1 MSDNWDDLAL
11 PKGFFLFDED
21 EKENV
26 LKPSLTVGTQLF
38 ELYLSLQQF

>member
-21 EKENV
+21 ERGFGEEEYEG
-26 LKPSLTVGTQLF
+26 SEEEGEDCLF
-38 ELYLSLQQF
+38 V